1 MKFFKKGT
9 AVLLGTLIVLSC
21 LTVFPVLAENPAF
34 TYYYD
39 EDYVKNYEP
48 DETEIHVLKGSPDP
62 KYLNAVN
69 KGTVGDVY
77 RYVDETGNGMLR
89 MACKA
94 AAGTSNVEINK
105 IFTPAGKP
113 KLVLEFRYRRLNPTA
128 TSSLAYHTE
137 ATGSPFCFIKKIE
150 VTNEY
155 GIYDKN
161 GGTLLGTAPINEW
174 NTIMVV
180 YDNQEAKRTILLN
193 GEIVGCDIPGNAY
206 GTSGN
211 FRLRM
216 AGNIPSGGT
225 SFIDIDYMKIYEYPA
240 VRDAEIQ
247 NPENSEVQELGV
259 RFSCIAD
266 LSTMEPGCF
275 SLEGTDVA
283 VTEVK
288 QSVLNPYDFTL
299 TLDKPL
305 DYETEYTLSG
315 VGLRDIDNLE
325 IPWQKSF
332 TTRKAYLYAEQM
344 ALTDGTDEIQWL
356 QPGTFQYQANVKNET
371 SGEETI
377 ALYAAYYSARN
388 ALKKLDTHTVS
399 MAAGSEKA
407 ERTEVTVDSDIADGE
422 NLSLFA
428 WKAEGLPI
436 PVSSVV
442 SYGNTEKTSSA
453 YQMQVP
459 AYEGTWEVSTQVDT
473 DTSMITVA
481 IDTKEPDVVR
491 EAAVLVRKQG
501 KEGEAEAAPSFAAQ
515 KKTTDGKAEFVFQM
529 EGEGGIYEVRS
540 GVNGAAD
547 VQTDAIRYYTADY
560 IQNGLERFS
569 AAENAQTADELISE
583 YQEPFGMDASAYDL
597 LSQNGKATACEALI
611 AMRGSLPEQ
620 KYQSVSQ
627 LNEIF
632 GYACVLGKIYD
643 KKDVGAILD
652 GYHEIFGFDPAV
664 YEVYSKVISDRAKT
678 ETQSRLGGVKYTV
691 PETLAKDF
699 TKQTILSGFSCSE
712 NYKQTKKL
720 ITSTD
725 EQIGLSLTEYN
736 RLKDTDP
743 VDIGMTGKQ
752 FSDFTELK
760 TKFDAL
766 VTQAKKEENSQSGSG
781 GRPSSG
787 GSSGGGTIV
796 DFGPSATPKPVP
808 TSSPEPADT
817 PAFDDMQGYD
827 WAQEAVNALYKKGV
841 VKGQAEGKYVPQ
853 NLVTRAEFVKMLV
866 LAFDLNNGEKEI
878 PFEDVGENDWFRDYV
893 AIAYH
898 SGIVSGTDKTVFSPQ
913 EPLTREMA
921 AAMLYKTA
929 QRKGTSLNERSEQ
942 FADMNL
948 VSGYAYDAVAALSA
962 AGILSGYE
970 DGTVR
975 PQDFCDRAQA
985 AQLVYQLMGIEGDEK
1000 DA

>member
-9 AVLLGTLIVLSC
+9 AVLLSTLIVLSC

-48 DETEIHVLKGSPDP
+48 DETEIHVLKGSLDP
-62 KYLNAVN
+62 KYLNALN
-69 KGTVGDVY
+69 KGTAGNCF

-89 MACKA
+89 MTCT
-94 AAGTSNVEINK
+94 AGSGTNNVEVNK
-105 IFTPAGKP
+105 IFTPPGKP
-113 KLVLEFRYRRLNPTA
+113 KMVLEFRYRRLNPSA
-128 TSSLAYHTE
+128 TNSLTYHGE
-137 ATGSPFCFIKKIE
+137 AGGTPFCLIKKIAG
-150 VTNEY
+150 TNMD

-174 NTIMVV
+174 NTITVV

-193 GEIVGCDIPGNAY
+193 GEIVGSDIPGNGYA
-206 GTSGN
+206 TSGS

-216 AGNIPSGGT
+216 LGNIQWGGT
-225 SFIDIDYMKIYEYPA
+225 SFIDIDYMKIYEYPT
-240 VRDAEIQ
+240 VRNTEIN
-247 NPENSEVQELGV
+247 NPENSEVKELSINL
-259 RFSCIAD
+259 SCIAD
-266 LSTMEPGCF
+266 LSTVEPGSF
-275 SLEGTDVA
+275 SLEGTDAV

-299 TLDKPL
+299 ILDKPL
-305 DYETEYTLSG
+305 DYETKYTLKG

-325 IPWQKSF
+325 IPCQKSF

-344 ALTDGTDEIQWL
+344 KLSDGTDEIQWL

-371 SGEETI
+371 AGEETI
-377 ALYAAYYSARN
+377 ALYAAYYSAQN
-388 ALKKLDTHTVS
+388 ELKKLAQHPVS
-399 MAAGSEKA
+399 MTAGSEKT

-442 SYGNTEKTSSA
+442 SYGNTEKSSSA

-473 DTSMITVA
+473 DTSMITIA
-481 IDTKEPDVVR
+481 MDTKEADVVR

-529 EGEGGIYEVRS
+529 EGESGIYEVRS

-560 IQNGLERFS
+560 IQNGLDRFN
-569 AAENAQTADELISE
+569 AAENAQTADELISG
-583 YQEPFGMDASAYDL
+583 YQESFGMDASAYDL
-597 LSQNGKATACEALI
+597 LSRNGKATACEALI

-620 KYQSVSQ
+620 KFQSVNQ

-691 PETLAKDF
+691 PETLAEDF
-699 TKQTILSGFSCSE
+699 AKQTILSGFSCSE

-720 ITSTD
+720 ITSMD

-796 DFGPSATPKPVP
+796 DFGPSATPTPVP

-817 PAFDDMQGYD
+817 PVFDDMQGYD

-866 LAFDLNNGEKEI
+866 LAFDLSTGEKEL

-898 SGIVSGTDKTVFSPQ
+898 SGIVSGTDKNAFSPQ

-921 AAMLYKTA
+921 AAMLYKAA

-942 FADMNL
+942 FADMNR
-948 VSGYAYDAVAALSA
+948 VSGYAYDAIAALSA
-962 AGILSGYE
+962 VGVISGYE